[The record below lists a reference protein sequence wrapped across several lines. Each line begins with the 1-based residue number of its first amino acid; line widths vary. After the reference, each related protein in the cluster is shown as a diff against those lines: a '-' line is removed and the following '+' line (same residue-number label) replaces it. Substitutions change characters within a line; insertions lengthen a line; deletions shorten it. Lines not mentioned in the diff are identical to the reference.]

1 MYVCSSQ
8 AGVQTNTQVI
18 LFRAMV
24 QALLASRSTLYAEP
38 ALQPWSP
45 NGGSKINV
53 KIQQLLKRF
62 EGTVPGAAEV
72 VKEEVAALSAK
83 RNTPTKPKSLAT
95 RKVKKRKV
103 VKSEDDESQV
113 EFSEE
118 S

>member
-1 MYVCSSQ
+1 
-8 AGVQTNTQVI
+8 
-18 LFRAMV
+18 MV

-45 NGGSKINV
+45 NGASKINV

-72 VKEEVAALSAK
+72 VKEEVAALSNK
-83 RNTPTKPKSLAT
+83 KNTPTKPKSAAP
-95 RKVKKRKV
+95 KAKKRKV

-118 S
+118 N

>member
-1 MYVCSSQ
+1 
-8 AGVQTNTQVI
+8 
-18 LFRAMV
+18 MV

-45 NGGSKINV
+45 NGASKINV

-83 RNTPTKPKSLAT
+83 KNTPTKPQPTTPKS
-95 RKVKKRKV
+95 KKRKV

-113 EFSEE
+113 EFGEE
-118 S
+118 N